1 MVEEIDETLGA
12 SEDRLNRRCDD
23 IYFPSEITISSL
35 TSQTEAMQR
44 VIVEIQRYIAN
55 HLEASTSS
63 DR

>member
-1 MVEEIDETLGA
+1 MVEEIDGTLGA